1 MMIVRVRWCR
11 TLYIMSDRISGLK
24 SRAPRSERRR
34 AVSIECAIVYIAV
47 SVSGAY
53 AAYQLGRA
61 QVLGE
66 WKLWLE
72 EVYKKLGDD

>member
-1 MMIVRVRWCR
+1 M
-11 TLYIMSDRISGLK
+11 
-24 SRAPRSERRR
+24 
-34 AVSIECAIVYIAV
+34 SIECAVVYIAV

-66 WKLWLE
+66 WRLWLE
-72 EVYKKLGDD
+72 EVYRKLEDEEVRHDSVH

>member
-1 MMIVRVRWCR
+1 M
-11 TLYIMSDRISGLK
+11 
-24 SRAPRSERRR
+24 
-34 AVSIECAIVYIAV
+34 SIECAIVYIAV

-61 QVLGE
+61 QVYGE

-72 EVYKKLGDD
+72 EELRKMKDEEVSRDSVY